1 LGAVEIVRVGIDGG
15 GRRGSG
21 VEGTGGEVGRQVEIH
36 ETENGGIAGGGLEAF
51 LSNGTVVGRAG
62 GAPCRVD
69 VGGDVVGRGCIAW
82 LEATTHLAITTTGI
96 VGLFERHTAKEEID
110 GRLSGEWFQISDVGS
125 GNLRLVVPSRGG
137 GTIGNNGYL
146 ARYIGE
152 TIGFVCG
159 TFVFVAEESVIVRA
173 GGAGDDGDNI
183 GAAGGA
189 GVECILVGGAAEGV
203 AAGMEGE

>member
-15 GRRGSG
+15 GGRGSG
-21 VEGTGGEVGRQVEIH
+21 VEGTGGEVGKQVEIH
-36 ETENGGIAGGGLEAF
+36 ETEDGGIAGGGLEAF
-51 LSNGTVVGRAG
+51 LSGGTVVGRAG

-82 LEATTHLAITTTGI
+82 LEATHLAITTTRI

-110 GRLSGEWFQISDVGS
+110 GRLSGEWFQSSGNVGS
-125 GNLRLVVPSRGG
+125 GNLRLIPRGG

-146 ARYIGE
+146 ARYIE
-152 TIGFVCG
+152 AIGLVLG
-159 TFVFVAEESVIVRA
+159 TLVLVAEESVVVRA
-173 GGAGDDGDNI
+173 GGAGDDGDDNI
-183 GAAGGA
+183 SGGA
-189 GVECILVGGAAEGV
+189 GIECILVDGAAEGV